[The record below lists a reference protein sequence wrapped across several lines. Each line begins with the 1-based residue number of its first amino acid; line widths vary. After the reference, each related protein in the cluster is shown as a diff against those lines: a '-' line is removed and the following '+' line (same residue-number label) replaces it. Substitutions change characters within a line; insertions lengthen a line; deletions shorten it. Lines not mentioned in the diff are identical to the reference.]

1 MSPEVEMRAAST
13 PVHQERCPD
22 CRNGLVCAEP
32 WEAWFAQLDEAEAG
46 AEPRDEQPDC
56 EPEIECPSCGGTGLS
71 VKIRRSRE
79 TNHRQT
85 RAA

>member
-1 MSPEVEMRAAST
+1 MRAVST
-13 PVHQERCPD
+13 PTVSTPAHQERCPD

-32 WEAWFAQLDEAEAG
+32 WEAWFARRDESEAG
-46 AEPRDEQPDC
+46 ADLGHEQPDC
-56 EPEIECPSCGGTGLS
+56 DPEIECPSCGGTGLI

-79 TNHRQT
+79 SNHRQT